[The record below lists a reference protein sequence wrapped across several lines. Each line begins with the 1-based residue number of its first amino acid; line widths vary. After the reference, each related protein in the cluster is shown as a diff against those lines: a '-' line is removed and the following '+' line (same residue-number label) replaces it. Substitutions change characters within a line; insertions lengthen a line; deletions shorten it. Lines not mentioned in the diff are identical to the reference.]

1 MKPGSQ
7 STSSR
12 RTEPVR
18 VSPGLFLAAARRLVS
33 QSNVDV
39 ESAAR
44 RLVEGAG
51 RHEIDL
57 GMAYATL
64 APGCPADAPIARQ
77 ACLAV
82 RGSGRTAMLFL
93 SEPADSLGSERD
105 QAEEARACVEA
116 ACGMLRAEHAHEVT
130 LAQALPEPEEAWAVG
145 VLHSA
150 GFIDVGTL
158 RYMRRERAGRVAAP
172 SEAGPWPDGVTVLR
186 VDQLSEA
193 RGDTDSRLLR
203 AMDRTYVET
212 RDCPELCG
220 LRETA
225 DILDSHRHTGQYDP
239 SLWWLVLHNN
249 SPAGCVLLNRCP
261 EHRTVELVYLGLGP
275 ELRGKGLSKPL
286 LSMGIARAR
295 QGNPSWSVTCAV
307 DERNAAA
314 IRLYESLGFEPYG
327 RRRALVRDLAR

>member
-1 MKPGSQ
+1 M
-7 STSSR
+7 
-12 RTEPVR
+12 R

-33 QSNVDV
+33 QSNADV

-44 RLVEGAG
+44 RLVDGAG

-57 GMAYATL
+57 GLAYVTL
-64 APGCPADAPIARQ
+64 VAGNPPDAPVAGH

-93 SEPADSLGSERD
+93 SEPLASLGSERA

-116 ACGMLRAEHAHEVT
+116 VCRMLRAEHAHEVT

-145 VLHSA
+145 VLHAA

-158 RYMRRERAGRVAAP
+158 RYMRRERAGRLSAP
-172 SEAGPWPDGVTVLR
+172 TEAGPWPEGVSVERL
-186 VDQLSEA
+186 DQLSEA
-193 RGDTDSRLLR
+193 DEDPDRLLLR
-203 AMDRTYVET
+203 ALDRTYVET

-220 LRETA
+220 LRDTS
-225 DILDSHRHTGQYDP
+225 DILDSHRRTGQYDP
-239 SLWWLVLHNN
+239 SLWWLVKHRG

-275 ELRGKGLSKPL
+275 ELRGKGISKPL

-327 RRRALVRDLAR
+327 RRRALVRDLRR

>member
-1 MKPGSQ
+1 
-7 STSSR
+7 
-12 RTEPVR
+12 VR

-33 QSNVDV
+33 QSNADV

-64 APGCPADAPIARQ
+64 LPESTPQSPVAGH

-82 RGSGRTAMLFL
+82 KGSGRTAMLFL
-93 SEPADSLGSERD
+93 SEPVASLGPEAA
-105 QAEEARACVEA
+105 QAGEARACVEA
-116 ACGMLRAEHAHEVT
+116 VCRMLRAEHARDVT
-130 LAQALPEPEEAWAVG
+130 LAQALPEPEEEWAAG
-145 VLHSA
+145 VLRGA

-158 RYMRRERAGRVAAP
+158 RYMRRERAGRLAAP
-172 SEAGPWPDGVTVLR
+172 TEAGPWPEGVSVTRL
-186 VDQLSEA
+186 DELSAPGEA
-193 RGDTDSRLLR
+193 DRLLLR

-220 LRETA
+220 LRDTW
-225 DILDSHRHTGQYDP
+225 DILDSHRRTGQYDP
-239 SLWWLVLHNN
+239 SLWWLVRDKG

-275 ELRGKGLSKPL
+275 ELRGKRLSKPL

-295 QGNPSWSVTCAV
+295 LSNPSWSVTCAV
-307 DERNAAA
+307 DERNTAA